1 MPENVDSIGQSAI
14 EYLTLK
20 HAARELALPKSRAAI
35 RCCANS
41 IRATHRQEFERAS
54 ELISQAA
61 ALISEMASDLREHQD
76 IYFAGFVQDAQKEYA
91 EAVTFRAFVR
101 HHPLP
106 SFEDL
111 SISVAAYL
119 NGLGEAVGELRRYVL
134 DQLRRGNFADGEVF
148 LSYMDDVYALLTT
161 IDFPDAITA
170 GLRRTT
176 DATRGILEKTRGDLT
191 TASIQHQLQRSLEAV
206 RQALPG
212 QRRGSE

>member
-14 EYLTLK
+14 EHLTLK

-61 ALISEMASDLREHQD
+61 ALVSEMASDLHEHQD

-111 SISVAAYL
+111 SISASAYL
-119 NGLGEAVGELRRYVL
+119 NGLGEAVGELR
-134 DQLRRGNFADGEVF
+134 
-148 LSYMDDVYALLTT
+148 
-161 IDFPDAITA
+161 
-170 GLRRTT
+170 
-176 DATRGILEKTRGDLT
+176 
-191 TASIQHQLQRSLEAV
+191 
-206 RQALPG
+206 
-212 QRRGSE
+212 